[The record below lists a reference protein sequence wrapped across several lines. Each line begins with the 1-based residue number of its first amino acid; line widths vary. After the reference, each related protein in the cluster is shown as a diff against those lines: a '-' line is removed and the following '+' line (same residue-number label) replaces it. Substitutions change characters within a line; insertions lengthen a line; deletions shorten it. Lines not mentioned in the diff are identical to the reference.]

1 MKKYIILSFLFLL
14 AITPALAKGSTDA
27 QGQQGQTAVS
37 SQSNT
42 SNTSAGSQAGS
53 NQGTTVTASPTKKPT
68 VSPTGNQVKNTNEVQ
83 TKNQGEDSQLSVK
96 TQESEQLNQAVDD
109 SLTKV
114 SDQVHQLIETVGAK
128 GGIGQEVKEIA
139 QSQTKLQDEIV
150 SDVAKLNSRG
160 TVAKFFIGA
169 DKKLIK
175 SMEQKMEQNSLMI
188 KQLEE
193 LKLQTKNSGDLQQ
206 LQETIDL
213 MTYQNTSLQNKVEKE
228 SKSNGIFGWL
238 INLFSN

>member
-1 MKKYIILSFLFLL
+1 MKKYLILSFLFLL

-42 SNTSAGSQAGS
+42 SNTTSGSQSGG
-53 NQGTTVTASPTKKPT
+53 NQGATVAASPTKKPD
-68 VSPTGNQVKNTNEVQ
+68 VSPTGNQVKNANQVQ

-96 TQESEQLNQAVDD
+96 TQESEQLNQAVNE
-109 SLTKV
+109 SLIKV
-114 SDQVHQLIETVGAK
+114 SDQVKELIETTGAK
-128 GGIGQEVKEIA
+128 GGIGQEVKKIA
-139 QSQTKLQDEIV
+139 QSQSKLQDEIV

-160 TVAKFFIGA
+160 TVAKFFVGS
-169 DKKLIK
+169 DKKTIK
-175 SMEQKMEQNSLMI
+175 SMEQKMEQNRQMI
-188 KQLEE
+188 QQLEE

-213 MTYQNTSLQNKVEKE
+213 MTYQNTSLQNKIDKE
-228 SKSNGIFGWL
+228 SKSNGMFGWL
-238 INLFSN
+238 INLFNK

>member
-1 MKKYIILSFLFLL
+1 MKKYLILSFLFLL
-14 AITPALAKGSTDA
+14 TITPAFAKNSTE
-27 QGQQGQTAVS
+27 TSVSS

-42 SNTSAGSQAGS
+42 TSGSQGTG
-53 NQGTTVTASPTKKPT
+53 NQNTVTASPAKKPT
-68 VSPTGNQVKNTNEVQ
+68 VSPTGNQVKNANEVKTQ
-83 TKNQGEDSQLSVK
+83 NQGEDQKLSVK

-109 SLTKV
+109 SVTKV
-114 SDQVHQLIETVGAK
+114 SDQVHELIETVGAK

-160 TVAKFFIGA
+160 KAAKFFIGS

-175 SMEQKMEQNSLMI
+175 SMEQKMEQNRLMI
-188 KQLEE
+188 QQLEE
-193 LKLQTKNSGDLQQ
+193 LKLQTKNTGDLQQ

-213 MTYQNTSLQNKVEKE
+213 MTYQNTSLQNKIDKE
-228 SKSNGIFGWL
+228 NKSNGMFGWL
-238 INLFSN
+238 VNLFI